1 MMCCVDHCIDACISY
16 APHDQ
21 TRSED
26 EYTSHAPRTNFSHL
40 EFWITR
46 VIFVR
51 GYARAHG
58 PRRTGRR
65 GAAAYAWPPGRVRFK
80 LRCANG
86 RTHAKGIEK
95 NVDER
100 CLLFS
105 SRGARAMPSVLV
117 SIRQCGFGPLR
128 SSGGQ
133 AEHSAAAELRAAPPE
148 GRRGTA
154 PPPGHHGYP
163 LPRRAAQLS
172 EAVAIFLDVFTAADS
187 EKRFVIEVSI
197 PTALLF

>member
-1 MMCCVDHCIDACISY
+1 MSGV
-16 APHDQ
+16 
-21 TRSED
+21 
-26 EYTSHAPRTNFSHL
+26 
-40 EFWITR
+40 
-46 VIFVR
+46 
-51 GYARAHG
+51 
-58 PRRTGRR
+58 
-65 GAAAYAWPPGRVRFK
+65 
-80 LRCANG
+80 
-86 RTHAKGIEK
+86 
-95 NVDER
+95 
-100 CLLFS
+100 FS
-105 SRGARAMPSVLV
+105 SPAGARE
-117 SIRQCGFGPLR
+117 QCPAFSLFFNSAVRLWPLR